1 MTDTSTIIQ
10 SKLNEISDHG
20 YVNNFSFTNGQLVL
34 KQEID
39 DQEITKTY
47 VAEQISVEAEYL
59 FEEKGSAIIT
69 FMTND
74 GIMGYSI
81 DEMDSEGEFPL
92 IKYIESLDD

>member
-1 MTDTSTIIQ
+1 MPETPAIIQ

-20 YVNNFSFTNGQLVL
+20 YVNNFSFKDGHLVL
-34 KQEID
+34 KQEVEE
-39 DQEITKTY
+39 QEITKSY

-59 FEEKGSAIIT
+59 FEENGSAIIT

-81 DEMDSEGEFPL
+81 DKMDSDGEFPL
-92 IKYIESLDD
+92 INYIESLDD

>member
-1 MTDTSTIIQ
+1 MSSTPTIIQ

-20 YVNNFSFTNGQLVL
+20 YVNNFSFTDGHLLL

-39 DQEITKTY
+39 NKEITKTY

-59 FEEKGSAIIT
+59 FEEKGSAVIT

-74 GIMGYSI
+74 GVMGYAIDKI
-81 DEMDSEGEFPL
+81 DENGSYPL
-92 IKYIESLDD
+92 LSYFEELED

>member
-1 MTDTSTIIQ
+1 MTNTPSIIQ
-10 SKLNEISDHG
+10 SKINEISDHG
-20 YVNNFSFTNGQLVL
+20 YINNFTFTDGYLVL

-39 DQEITKTY
+39 NQEIIKSY

-74 GIMGYSI
+74 GVMGYSI
-81 DEMDSEGEFPL
+81 DKMDSEGEFPL
-92 IKYIESLDD
+92 INYIESLDD

>member
-1 MTDTSTIIQ
+1 MTNTHSIIQ

-20 YVNNFSFTNGQLVL
+20 YINNFTFTDGHLVL

-39 DQEITKTY
+39 NQEITKSY

-74 GIMGYSI
+74 GVMGYSI
-81 DEMDSEGEFPL
+81 DKMDSKGEFPL
-92 IKYIESLDD
+92 INYIESLDD

>member
-1 MTDTSTIIQ
+1 MTDTHTIIQ

-20 YVNNFSFTNGQLVL
+20 YVNNFSFTDGHLVL
-34 KQEID
+34 KQELED
-39 DQEITKTY
+39 EEIIKTY

-81 DEMDSEGEFPL
+81 DKMNGDGEFPL
-92 IKYIESLDD
+92 INYFESLDD

>member
-1 MTDTSTIIQ
+1 MTNTPSIIQ
-10 SKLNEISDHG
+10 SKINEISDHG
-20 YVNNFSFTNGQLVL
+20 YINNFTFTDGHLVL

-39 DQEITKTY
+39 HQEIIKSY

-74 GIMGYSI
+74 GVMGYSI
-81 DEMDSEGEFPL
+81 DKMDSEGEFPL
-92 IKYIESLDD
+92 INYIESLDD